1 MKVISFN
8 INSIRA
14 RIPQVQAIIDKHSPD
29 VIGLQE
35 TKVQDIEFPHEAVED
50 MGYQAHIHGQKGHY
64 GVALLTKKKPLK
76 VIKGFIKDTI
86 FFNSTHNCH

>member
-50 MGYQAHIHGQKGHY
+50 MGYQADIHDLKGH
-64 GVALLTKKKPLK
+64 
-76 VIKGFIKDTI
+76 
-86 FFNSTHNCH
+86 

>member
-50 MGYQAHIHGQKGHY
+50 M
-64 GVALLTKKKPLK
+64 
-76 VIKGFIKDTI
+76 
-86 FFNSTHNCH
+86 

>member
-29 VIGLQE
+29 RNRP
-35 TKVQDIEFPHEAVED
+35 TR
-50 MGYQAHIHGQKGHY
+50 
-64 GVALLTKKKPLK
+64 
-76 VIKGFIKDTI
+76 
-86 FFNSTHNCH
+86 N